1 MVPCFRFESV
11 CLEAVAVN
19 LPPNEISS
27 AELESRLAPLYQR
40 LGIPPGTLERLSGIG
55 SRFVWDRKVLPS
67 EVSTEAAKL
76 ALEKVSIAPEHIQ
89 ALFNC
94 SVTRDFFEPATAC
107 IVHRNLGL
115 PETCMAM
122 DITNACVGFS
132 NGLVVLANMIESGAV
147 KAGVIVSGETVAPM
161 LESTVKQLAVME
173 NITREELLKV
183 LPTFTIGSGSVAYV
197 LCHESLSK
205 TKHKIIGAVARSQT
219 AHSDLCSG
227 NGDYELSGHSENAQ
241 PMMITES
248 AKLISSAASLG
259 KQMFKDFSASF
270 GWKKED
276 IQHIFCHQV
285 GRQVNSAFYE
295 EMGLDYEKEFTI
307 YRKYGN
313 LVSAALPTAL
323 ALGIE
328 KKTQDNT
335 LNKKDKILLSAF
347 GSGLNSIFIG
357 IEW

>member
-1 MVPCFRFESV
+1 MVPCFRFENV

-19 LPPNEISS
+19 LPPNEITS
-27 AELESRLAPLYQR
+27 AELEGRLAPLYKR
-40 LGIPPGTLERLSGIG
+40 LGIPNGTLERLSGIG

-76 ALEKVSIAPEHIQ
+76 ALAKAALPDSKIQ

-122 DITNACVGFS
+122 DISNACVGFS
-132 NGLVVLANMIESGAV
+132 NGLVVLANMIESGSV

-183 LPTFTIGSGSVAYV
+183 LPTFTIGSGAVAFV
-197 LCHESLSK
+197 LCHESISK

-219 AHSDLCSG
+219 SHSDLCSG
-227 NGDYELSGHSENAQ
+227 NGDYELSGYSEDAQ
-241 PMMITES
+241 PMMVTES

-259 KQMFKDFSASF
+259 GQMFKDFTENF
-270 GWKKED
+270 GWNKDD

-295 EMGLDYEKEFTI
+295 EMGLNIEKEFTI

-328 KKTQDNT
+328 QKTKDNT
-335 LNKKDKILLSAF
+335 LNKKDKILLTAF

-357 IEW
+357 MEW

>member
-1 MVPCFRFESV
+1 MVPCFRFDNV

-19 LPPNEISS
+19 LPPNEITS
-27 AELESRLAPLYQR
+27 ADLESRLAPLYQR

-55 SRFVWDRKVLPS
+55 SRFVWDRQVLPS

-76 ALEKVSIAPEHIQ
+76 ALEKVSFDKNNIQ

-161 LESTVKQLAVME
+161 LESTIKQLAVME
-173 NITREELLKV
+173 DISREQLLKV
-183 LPTFTIGSGSVAYV
+183 LPTFTIGSGSVAFV
-197 LCHESLSK
+197 LCHESISK
-205 TKHKIIGAVARSQT
+205 DKHKIIGAVARSQT
-219 AHSDLCSG
+219 SHSDLCSG
-227 NGDYELSGHSENAQ
+227 NGDYEVSGHSEEAQ

-259 KQMFKDFSASF
+259 GQMFKDFSASF

-295 EMGLDYEKEFTI
+295 EMGLDIEKEFII
-307 YRKYGN
+307 YKKYGN

-328 KKTQDNT
+328 KKTEDQS
-335 LNKKDKILLSAF
+335 LNKKDKILLTAF

-357 IEW
+357 LEW

>member
-1 MVPCFRFESV
+1 MVPCFRFKNV

-19 LPPNEISS
+19 LPPNEITSS
-27 AELESRLAPLYQR
+27 ELESRLQPLYER
-40 LGIPPGTLERLSGIG
+40 LGIPAGTLERLSGIS
-55 SRFVWDRKVLPS
+55 SRYVWDRKVLPS
-67 EVSTEAAKL
+67 EVSTVAAKKAL
-76 ALEKVSIAPEHIQ
+76 AQVDLRPSDVQ

-122 DITNACVGFS
+122 DITNACIGFS
-132 NGLVVLANMIESGAV
+132 NGMMVLGNMIESGAV

-161 LESTVKQLAVME
+161 LESTVKQLALME
-173 NITREELLKV
+173 NISREELLKV
-183 LPTFTIGSGSVAYV
+183 LPTFTIGSGSVAFV
-197 LCHESLSK
+197 LCHESIS
-205 TKHKIIGAVARSQT
+205 KHKHKVIGAVARSQT

-227 NGDYELSGHSENAQ
+227 NGDYELSGHSDDAQ
-241 PMMITES
+241 PMMYTES
-248 AKLISSAASLG
+248 AKLISSAAALG
-259 KQMFKDFSASF
+259 GQMFKDFNAAF

-276 IQHIFCHQV
+276 IDHVFCHQV
-285 GRQVNSAFYE
+285 GKQVNSAFYE
-295 EMGLDYEKEFTI
+295 EMGLDIEREYTI
-307 YRKYGN
+307 YKKYGN

-328 KKTQDNT
+328 DKQIKKGE
-335 LNKKDKILLSAF
+335 KILLTAF
-347 GSGLNSIFIG
+347 GSGLNSIFLG